1 MKITI
6 NIEKEHYPIEYEI
19 DAYWQRSKTEY
30 SEDEVVINIQEN
42 KEEDKKANKY
52 EYKNRGFLTS
62 KVIWSKTQY

>member
-42 KEEDKKANKY
+42 KEEDKRVNKY
-52 EYKNRGFLTS
+52 EYK
-62 KVIWSKTQY
+62 K

>member
-30 SEDEVVINIQEN
+30 SEDEER
-42 KEEDKKANKY
+42 KWKK
-52 EYKNRGFLTS
+52 
-62 KVIWSKTQY
+62 IWIKRKGWELYLSLF